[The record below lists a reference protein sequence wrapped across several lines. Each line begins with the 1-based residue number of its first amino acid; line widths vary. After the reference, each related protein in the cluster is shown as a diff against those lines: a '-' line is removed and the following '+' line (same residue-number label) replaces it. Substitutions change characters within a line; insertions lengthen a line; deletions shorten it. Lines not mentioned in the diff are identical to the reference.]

1 MRIYDVITKKKHGEA
16 LSDEEIRELISEY
29 TAGNVPDYQM
39 SSLLM
44 AICLKGMN
52 DRETA
57 TLTDAIARSGDMLDL
72 SEFGMLAVDKHST
85 GGVGDKT
92 TMVVAPIAAALGCKV
107 AKMSGRG
114 LGHTGGTIDKLE
126 SFPGYNTSLTPD
138 EFFNQVRRTGIAVT
152 GQSGN
157 LAPADKKLYAL
168 RDVTATVD
176 SIPLITSSVMG
187 KKLASGAGT
196 IVLDVKYGSGSFMKT
211 AEDAER
217 LASKMVEIGKLCGR
231 RVAALITSMDTPL
244 GHAIGN
250 ILEVKEAIAT
260 LRGEGPADFTEVCLA
275 LASNIVHLALGI
287 TPEKARERAQAAIN
301 DGSAY
306 SKFVEWIGA
315 QGGDASLAKNPEMFP
330 KARYV
335 YEIKAPCDAFIVRTD
350 AEKIGLSSVALGA
363 GRATKDSAIDY
374 SAGIILEK
382 KTGDAV
388 KRGEVVARL
397 YANDEGFFAEAERI
411 FSSGVEYGSECPVG
425 ARLIHGIIR

>member
-1 MRIYDVITKKKHGEA
+1 MRIYEITTKKKHGEE
-16 LSDEEIRELISEY
+16 LTDDEIYELIGEY
-29 TAGNVPDYQM
+29 TAGGVPDYQM
-39 SSLLM
+39 SALLM
-44 AICLKGMN
+44 AICLRGMN
-52 DRETA
+52 DREAA

-72 SEFGMLAVDKHST
+72 SEFGALAVDKHST

-126 SFPGYNTSLTPD
+126 SFPGYNATLTPD
-138 EFFNQVRRTGIAVT
+138 EFFDQVRRTGIAVT

-211 AEDAER
+211 ADDAEK

-244 GHAIGN
+244 GHAVGN

-260 LRGEGPADFTEVCLA
+260 LKGNGPADFTEVCLA

-287 TPEKARERAQAAIN
+287 TPEEARERAQKVIS

-306 SKFVEWIGA
+306 NKFVEWIGA
-315 QGGDASLAKNPEMFP
+315 QGGDQSLALDPEKFP
-330 KARYV
+330 KAKYV
-335 YEIKAPCDAFIVRTD
+335 YEIKAPCDGYIVHTD
-350 AEKIGLSSVALGA
+350 AEKIGLASVALGA
-363 GRATKDSAIDY
+363 GRATKDSVIDY

-382 KTGDAV
+382 KTGSAV
-388 KRGEVVARL
+388 KVGDVVARL
-397 YANDEGFFAEAERI
+397 YANDESFFTEAARI
-411 FSSGVEYGSECPVG
+411 MCDGVEYGKECTESAP
-425 ARLIHGIIR
+425 LIHGIIR

>member
-1 MRIYDVITKKKHGEA
+1 MRIYEVITKKKHGEE
-16 LSDEEIRELISEY
+16 LTDDEIYELISEY
-29 TAGNVPDYQM
+29 TAGGVPDYQM
-39 SSLLM
+39 SALLM
-44 AICLKGMN
+44 AICLRGMN
-52 DRETA
+52 DREAA

-72 SEFGMLAVDKHST
+72 SEFGVLAVDKHST

-126 SFPGYNTSLTPD
+126 SFPGYNATLTSD
-138 EFFNQVRRTGIAVT
+138 EFFDQVRRTGIAVT

-211 AEDAER
+211 AEDAEK

-244 GHAIGN
+244 GHAVGN

-260 LRGEGPADFTEVCLA
+260 LKGNGPADFTEVCLA

-287 TPEKARERAQAAIN
+287 TPEEAKARAEKAIA

-306 SKFVEWIGA
+306 NKFVEWISA
-315 QGGDASLAKNPEMFP
+315 QGGDPALALDPEKFP
-330 KARYV
+330 KAKYV
-335 YEIKAPCDAFIVRTD
+335 YEIKAPCDGYIVHTD
-350 AEKIGLSSVALGA
+350 AEKIGLASVALGA
-363 GRATKDSAIDY
+363 GRATKDSVIDY

-382 KTGDAV
+382 KTGNAV
-388 KRGEVVARL
+388 KTGDVIARL
-397 YANDEGFFAEAERI
+397 YANDESFFAEATKI
-411 FSSGVEYGSECPVG
+411 MCDGVEYGSECPCG

>member
-16 LSDEEIRELISEY
+16 LSDDEIRELITEY

-72 SEFGMLAVDKHST
+72 SEFGILAVDKHST

-92 TMVVAPIAAALGCKV
+92 TMVVAPIAATLGCKV

-138 EFFNQVRRTGIAVT
+138 EFFDQVRRTGIAVT

-211 AEDAER
+211 ADDAER
-217 LASKMVEIGKLCGR
+217 LASKMVEIGKMCGR

-260 LRGEGPADFTEVCLA
+260 LRGNGPADFTEVCLS

-287 TPEKARERAQAAIN
+287 TPEEARARAEAAIKG
-301 DGSAY
+301 GSAY
-306 SKFVEWIGA
+306 AKFIEWIDA
-315 QGGDASLAKNPEMFP
+315 QGGDASFAKDPEMFP
-330 KARYV
+330 KAKYV

-374 SAGIILEK
+374 AAGIILEK

-388 KRGEVVARL
+388 KCGEVIARL
-397 YANDEGFFAEAERI
+397 YANDESFFAEAERI
-411 FSSGVEYGSECPVG
+411 FSSGVEYGCERPVG

>member
-1 MRIYDVITKKKHGEA
+1 MRIYEVITKKKHGEE
-16 LSDEEIRELISEY
+16 LTDDEIYELIGEY
-29 TAGNVPDYQM
+29 TAGGVPDYQM
-39 SSLLM
+39 SALLM
-44 AICLKGMN
+44 AICLRGMN
-52 DRETA
+52 DREAA

-72 SEFGMLAVDKHST
+72 SEFGALAVDKHST

-126 SFPGYNTSLTPD
+126 SFPGYNATLTSD
-138 EFFNQVRRTGIAVT
+138 EFFDQVRRTGIAVT

-211 AEDAER
+211 AEDAEK

-260 LRGEGPADFTEVCLA
+260 LKGNGPADFTEVCLA

-287 TPEKARERAQAAIN
+287 TPEEAKARAEKAIA

-306 SKFVEWIGA
+306 NKFVEWISA
-315 QGGDASLAKNPEMFP
+315 QGGDPALALDPEKFP
-330 KARYV
+330 KAKYV
-335 YEIKAPCDAFIVRTD
+335 YEIKAPCDGYIVHTD
-350 AEKIGLSSVALGA
+350 AEKIGLASVALGA
-363 GRATKDSAIDY
+363 GRATKDSVIDY

-382 KTGDAV
+382 KTGNAV
-388 KRGEVVARL
+388 KTGDVIARL
-397 YANDEGFFAEAERI
+397 YANDESFFAEATKI
-411 FSSGVEYGSECPVG
+411 MCDGVEYGSECLCG

>member
-1 MRIYDVITKKKHGEA
+1 MVYDVITKKKHGEP
-16 LSDEEIRELISEY
+16 LTDGEIYELINEY
-29 TAGNVPDYQM
+29 TAGKVPDYQM

-44 AICLKGMN
+44 AICLKGMD

-72 SEFGMLAVDKHST
+72 SEFGTLAVDKHST

-126 SFPGYNTSLTPD
+126 SFPGYNASLTSD
-138 EFFNQVRRTGIAVT
+138 EFFDQVRRTGIAVT

-211 AEDAER
+211 AEDAEK

-250 ILEVKEAIAT
+250 ILEVKEAIST
-260 LRGEGPADFTEVCLA
+260 LRGEGPSDFTEVCLS

-287 TPEKARERAQAAIN
+287 TPEEARERAKTAIK

-306 SKFVEWIGA
+306 GKFVEWISA
-315 QGGDASLAKNPEMFP
+315 QGGDASLAKNPEAFP
-330 KARYV
+330 TAKYV
-335 YEIKAPCDAFIVRTD
+335 YEIKAPCDGFIVRTD

-363 GRATKDSAIDY
+363 GRKTKDSPVDY
-374 SAGIILEK
+374 SAGIILSK

-397 YANDEGFFAEAERI
+397 YANSEECFADAEGI
-411 FSSGVEYGSECPVG
+411 FNSGIEYGDNKPVG

>member
-16 LSDEEIRELISEY
+16 LSDDEIRELITEY

-72 SEFGMLAVDKHST
+72 SEFGMFAVDKHST

-92 TMVVAPIAAALGCKV
+92 TMVVAPIAATLGCKV

-138 EFFNQVRRTGIAVT
+138 EFFDQVRRTGIAVT

-211 AEDAER
+211 ADDAER
-217 LASKMVEIGKLCGR
+217 LASKMVEIGKMCGR

-260 LRGEGPADFTEVCLA
+260 LRGNGPADFTEVCLS

-287 TPEKARERAQAAIN
+287 TPEEARARAEAAIK

-306 SKFVEWIGA
+306 AKFIEWIGA
-315 QGGDASLAKNPEMFP
+315 QGGDASFAKNPEMFP
-330 KARYV
+330 KAKYV

-374 SAGIILEK
+374 AAGIILEK

-388 KRGEVVARL
+388 KCGEVIARL
-397 YANDEGFFAEAERI
+397 YANDESFFAEAERI
-411 FSSGVEYGSECPVG
+411 FSSGVEYGCERPVG

>member
-1 MRIYDVITKKKHGEA
+1 MRIYEVITKKKHGEA
-16 LSDEEIRELISEY
+16 LTDEEIYELISEY
-29 TAGNVPDYQM
+29 TIGNVPDYQM
-39 SSLLM
+39 SALLM
-44 AICLKGMN
+44 AICLRGMN
-52 DRETA
+52 DREAA

-72 SEFGMLAVDKHST
+72 SEFGALAVDKHST

-126 SFPGYNTSLTPD
+126 SFPGYNAMLTPD
-138 EFFNQVRRTGIAVT
+138 EFFDQVRRTGIAVT

-211 AEDAER
+211 AEDAEK

-260 LRGEGPADFTEVCLA
+260 LRGNGPADFTEVCLA

-287 TPEKARERAQAAIN
+287 DPEEAKKRAEQAIN

-306 SKFVEWIGA
+306 NKFVEWIGA
-315 QGGDASLAKNPEMFP
+315 QGGDTSLALDPDKFP
-330 KARYV
+330 KTKYV
-335 YEIKAPCDAFIVRTD
+335 YEIKAPCDGFIVHTD
-350 AEKIGLSSVALGA
+350 AEKIGLASVALGA
-363 GRATKDSAIDY
+363 GRATKDSVIDY
-374 SAGIILEK
+374 SAGIILDK
-382 KTGDAV
+382 KTGSAV
-388 KRGEVVARL
+388 KSGEVIARL
-397 YANDEGFFAEAERI
+397 YANDESFFAEAERI
-411 FSSGVEYGSECPVG
+411 LCEGVEYGKECPTG

>member
-1 MRIYDVITKKKHGEA
+1 MRIYDVITKKKHGES
-16 LSDEEIRELISEY
+16 LSDDEIRELINEY

-44 AICLKGMN
+44 AICLKGMD

-72 SEFGMLAVDKHST
+72 SEFGVLAVDKHST

-92 TMVVAPIAAALGCKV
+92 TMVVAPIAASLGCKV

-126 SFPGYNTSLTPD
+126 SFPGYNATLTSD
-138 EFFNQVRRTGIAVT
+138 EFFEQVRRTGIAVT

-211 AEDAER
+211 AEDAEK
-217 LASKMVEIGKLCGR
+217 LASKMVEIGKLCGK

-260 LRGEGPADFTEVCLA
+260 LRGEGPKDFTEVCLA

-287 TPEKARERAQAAIN
+287 SPEEARERAQAAIK

-306 SKFVEWIGA
+306 AKFVEWIGA
-315 QGGDASLAKNPEMFP
+315 QGGDASLAKSPEAFP
-330 KARYV
+330 RARYV
-335 YEIKAPCDAFIVRTD
+335 YEIKAPCDGFVARTD
-350 AEKIGLSSVALGA
+350 AEKIGLASVALGA

-388 KRGEVVARL
+388 ACGEVVARL
-397 YANDEGFFAEAERI
+397 YANDEGFFTEAEKI
-411 FSSGVEYGSECPVG
+411 FSSGVEYGNECPVG

>member
-1 MRIYDVITKKKHGEA
+1 MIYDVITKKKHGEP
-16 LSDEEIRELISEY
+16 LSDEEISELITEY
-29 TAGNVPDYQM
+29 TAGRVPDYQM
-39 SSLLM
+39 SALLM
-44 AICLKGMN
+44 AICLRGMD

-72 SEFGMLAVDKHST
+72 GEFGALAVDKHST

-138 EFFNQVRRTGIAVT
+138 EFFEQVRRTGIAVT

-211 AEDAER
+211 PEDAER
-217 LASKMVEIGKLCGR
+217 LATKMVDIGKMCGR

-260 LRGEGPADFTEVCLA
+260 LRGEGPADFTEVCLS
-275 LASNIVHLALGI
+275 LASTIAHLALGI
-287 TPEKARERAQAAIN
+287 DINEARERAEGAVR

-306 SKFVEWIGA
+306 GKFVEWIGA
-315 QGGDASLAKNPEMFP
+315 QGGDDTLAKCPELFP
-330 KARYV
+330 KAKHV
-335 YEIKAPCDAFIVRTD
+335 HEICAPTDGFIVHTD

-363 GRATKDSAIDY
+363 GRKTKDSPIDY
-374 SAGIILEK
+374 SAGIILLK

-388 KRGEVVARL
+388 RRGDVVARL
-397 YANDEGFFAEAERI
+397 YANDESFFAEAESVFI
-411 FSSGVEYGSECPVG
+411 SGIEYGEEKPVG

>member
-1 MRIYDVITKKKHGEA
+1 MRIYEVITKKKHGEE
-16 LSDEEIRELISEY
+16 LTDEEIYELIAEY
-29 TAGNVPDYQM
+29 TAGNLPDYQM

-44 AICLKGMN
+44 AICLRGMN

-72 SEFGMLAVDKHST
+72 SEFGALAVDKHST

-126 SFPGYNTSLTPD
+126 SVPGYNTSLSSD
-138 EFFNQVRRTGIAVT
+138 EFFDQVRRTGIAVT

-211 AEDAER
+211 AEDAEK

-260 LRGEGPADFTEVCLA
+260 LRGNGPADFTEVCLS

-287 TPEKARERAQAAIN
+287 DPEEARVRAEAAIL

-306 SKFVEWIGA
+306 NKFVEWIGA
-315 QGGDASLAKNPEMFP
+315 QGGDTSLALDPERFP
-330 KARYV
+330 KAKYV
-335 YEIKAPCDAFIVRTD
+335 YEIKAPSDGFIVHTD
-350 AEKIGLSSVALGA
+350 AEKIGLASVALGA
-363 GRATKDSAIDY
+363 GRATKESVIDY

-388 KRGEVVARL
+388 KRGEVIARL
-397 YANDEGFFAEAERI
+397 YANDESFFTEAEKI
-411 FSSGVEYGSECPVG
+411 LTSGVEYGEKCTECAP
-425 ARLIHGIIR
+425 LIHGIIR

>member
-1 MRIYDVITKKKHGEA
+1 MRIYDVITKKKQGKN
-16 LSDEEIRELISEY
+16 LTDEEIYELISEY
-29 TAGNVPDYQM
+29 TRGNLPDYQM

-44 AICLKGMN
+44 AICLRGMD

-57 TLTDAIARSGDMLDL
+57 TLTDAIARSGDTLDL
-72 SEFGMLAVDKHST
+72 SEFGALAVDKHST

-126 SFPGYNTSLTPD
+126 SFPGYDAALTP
-138 EFFNQVRRTGIAVT
+138 ERFFEQVRRCGIAVT

-211 AEDAER
+211 PEDAEK
-217 LASKMVEIGKLCGR
+217 LARKMVDIGKLCGR

-244 GHAIGN
+244 GYAVGN

-260 LRGEGPADFTEVCLA
+260 LKGNGPADFTEVCLA

-287 TPEKARERAQAAIN
+287 DTEEAKKRAEAAVA

-306 SKFVEWIGA
+306 DKFVEWIGA
-315 QGGDASLAKNPEMFP
+315 QGGDTSYALNPELFP
-330 KARYV
+330 KTEYV
-335 YEIKAPCDAFIVRTD
+335 YEIKAPRDAFIVHTD
-350 AEKIGLSSVALGA
+350 AEKIGLASVALGA

-374 SAGIILEK
+374 SAGIILSK

-397 YANDEGFFAEAERI
+397 YANSEECFADAEGI
-411 FSSGVEYGSECPVG
+411 FNSGIEYGDNKPVG